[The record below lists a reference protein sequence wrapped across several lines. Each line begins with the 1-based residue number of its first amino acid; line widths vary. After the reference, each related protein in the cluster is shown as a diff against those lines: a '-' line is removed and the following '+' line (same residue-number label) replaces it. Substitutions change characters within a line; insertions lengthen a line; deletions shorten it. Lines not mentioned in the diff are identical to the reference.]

1 MGFGSRSKPSGARV
15 RRLLAGALA
24 VLGLIGASC
33 AAGYA
38 QSQASRTIP
47 AADAPQP
54 DPFELT
60 GFSYAPVP
68 TFPNRYAL
76 TVTVTQTRA
85 DGSDP
90 ADQGTESHRFP
101 SQLWVVVDTAQGQM
115 LDGPF
120 AASLASTPPPTLDY
134 PQPGTATAVYLVTLP
149 SSLSGQ
155 ETLALAPSTLAGSSG
170 ETFRMLSPSDL
181 PGADDVVSDGSRS
194 NLPAGQLPEV
204 PWAALLPL
212 LGLLT
217 AAPWANRRRSRPSRR

>member
-47 AADAPQP
+47 AADAPRP

-68 TFPNRYAL
+68 TVPNRYAL

-90 ADQGTESHRFP
+90 ADQGAESHRFP
-101 SQLWVVVDTAQGQM
+101 SQLWVVVDTAQGQV

-120 AASLASTPPPTLDY
+120 AASLASAPPPTLDY

-149 SSLSGQ
+149 SSLSEQ
-155 ETLALAPSTLAGSSG
+155 EALALAPSPLAGG

-181 PGADDVVSDGSRS
+181 TGADDVVSDGSGS

-212 LGLLT
+212 FGLLT
-217 AAPWANRRRSRPSRR
+217 AAPWAIRRRSRPSRR